1 MATQKITFLD
11 KPNGATLSGPEVT
24 QIKTVVN
31 NNADELN
38 LRPAALNGIYLAENL
53 PPVYFADVTGTGT
66 QSDPF
71 RVSGGGFSEAQLI
84 SWLQSRP
91 NFAPDRVF
99 RGDLTWVDMIDNSL
113 EKLATPVLSFGTA
126 TGDSIPVNWTA
137 VTNGTTYTVE
147 RASSVTFADAVVIY
161 SGSLLTFTDIGL
173 TPVTQYFYRV
183 RATANGFNGSNY
195 AVGNKTTDVAGNIT
209 PVAPTLTADDTAN
222 TLQATHSR
230 GEAEM
235 VCSVNN
241 AADVAL
247 TAVAG
252 WNTSTHLIDVGN
264 VARAIGYYRIRTKA
278 ATGFNPSPYVSSPAF
293 TVALPTPAAPTS
305 PVNDNSARTF
315 NFTYTSGYPNVTD
328 YEYSLNSGTTWTA
341 ATVKPIVVGDI
352 AYAISV
358 VRVRVK
364 AVAGVNNAGATLSNA
379 VAFTAA
385 PQSTIPLTSWRT
397 PVNNGALTGNSFLF
411 TTTSA
416 FGGAKSNYMIPAG
429 GTGWV
434 EFTADAALNGGIT
447 LHEGLESYGDRNT
460 TSPAGT
466 ASPLALDYANSR
478 FQTWVAANDN
488 FANPRPTF
496 GPNTKG
502 RIRFGGT
509 TAYFECSTDAGATW
523 TEMRNTPQPQVDLY
537 VKAWSNINQTNTPI
551 NNIRGFNLTL
561 VS

>member
-1 MATQKITFLD
+1 MATQKIQFPD
-11 KPNGATLSGPEVT
+11 KTTGQQLSAAEVT
-24 QIKTVVN
+24 SIKTVVN

-38 LRPAALNGIYLAENL
+38 LRPAALNGIYQPENL
-53 PPVYFADVTGTGT
+53 PPVYFADVMGTGT

-91 NFAPDRVF
+91 NFAPDRIF

-126 TGDSIPVNWTA
+126 TGDSIPANWTS
-137 VTNGTTYTVE
+137 VTNGTTYTLE
-147 RASSVTFADAVVIY
+147 RASSNTFADAVVIY
-161 SGSLLTFTDIGL
+161 SGPLLTFTDIGL

-195 AVGNKTTDVAGNIT
+195 ATGNKTTDVAGNVT
-209 PVAPTLTADDTAN
+209 PVAPTMTADDSLD
-222 TLQATHSR
+222 TLTIAHAR
-230 GEAEM
+230 GEAEI
-235 VCSVNN
+235 VVSINN

-252 WNTSTHLIDVGN
+252 WNTSTHKIDVGN
-264 VARAIGYYRIRTKA
+264 VARAAGYYRARTKA
-278 ATGFNPSPYVSSPAF
+278 ATGFNASPYVSSPAF
-293 TVALPTPAAPTS
+293 SVSLPTPSAPIT
-305 PVNDNSARTF
+305 PVTDNSGRTF
-315 NFTYTSGYPNVTD
+315 GWTNTGGLTNADT
-328 YEYSLNSGTTWTA
+328 ERTLNGGTT
-341 ATVKPIVVGDI
+341 IVANSVNPFPVGDLAI
-352 AYAISV
+352 AAGQVGIRY
-358 VRVRVK
+358 K
-364 AVAGVNNAGATLSNA
+364 AVAGVRNASAWLFNT

-397 PVNNGALTGNSFLF
+397 PVNNGVLTGNSFLF

-429 GTGWV
+429 GSGWV

-447 LHEGLESYGDRNT
+447 LHEGLETYGDRNT

-466 ASPLALDYANSR
+466 ASPLAMDYANSR

-488 FANPRPTF
+488 FANPRPAF

-502 RIRFGGT
+502 RIRLDGT
-509 TAYFECSTDAGATW
+509 TAHFECSSDAGVTW
-523 TEMRNTPQPQVDLY
+523 QSMRTTTQPQVDLY
-537 VKAWSNINQTNTPI
+537 IKAWSNINQTNTPI

>member
-1 MATQKITFLD
+1 MATQKIQFPD
-11 KPNGATLSGPEVT
+11 KITGQQLSAAELT
-24 QIKTVVN
+24 SIKTVVN

-38 LRPAALNGIYLAENL
+38 LRPAASNGVYQPENL

-195 AVGNKTTDVAGNIT
+195 ATGNKTTDVAGNVT
-209 PVAPTLTADDTAN
+209 PVAPTMTADDSLD
-222 TLQATHSR
+222 TLIIAHAR
-230 GEAEM
+230 GEAEI
-235 VCSVNN
+235 VVSINN

-252 WNTSTHLIDVGN
+252 WNTSTHKIDVGN
-264 VARAIGYYRIRTKA
+264 VARAAGYYRARTKA
-278 ATGFNPSPYVSSPAF
+278 ASGFNASPYVSSPAF
-293 TVALPTPAAPTS
+293 SVSLPTPSAPIT
-305 PVNDNSARTF
+305 PVTDNSGRTF
-315 NFTYTSGYPNVTD
+315 GWTNTGGLTNADT
-328 YEYSLNSGTTWTA
+328 ERTLNGGTT
-341 ATVKPIVVGDI
+341 IVANSVNPFPVGDLAI
-352 AYAISV
+352 AAGQVGIRY
-358 VRVRVK
+358 K
-364 AVAGVNNAGATLSNA
+364 AVAGVRNASAWLFNT

-397 PVNNGALTGNSFLF
+397 PVNNGVLTGNSFLF

-429 GTGWV
+429 GSGWV
-434 EFTADAALNGGIT
+434 EFTADTALNGAIT
-447 LHEGLESYGDRNT
+447 LHEGLESYGDRSST
-460 TSPAGT
+460 GSGV
-466 ASPLALDYANSR
+466 ASPLAMDYANSR
-478 FQTWVAANDN
+478 FQTWVNAVDN
-488 FANPRPTF
+488 FANPRPAF

-502 RIRFGGT
+502 RIRFDGT
-509 TAYFECSTDAGATW
+509 TAHFECSTDAGVTW
-523 TEMRNTPQPQVDLY
+523 SSMRTTPQPQVDLY
-537 VKAWSNINQTNTPI
+537 IKAWSNINQTNTPI